1 MGSRFKKRYLQ
12 AKSSQTF
19 EIVPFDAASW
29 ITSVETK
36 IQAKLTTDVDASP
49 SQPQEESTD
58 CAGDWLTVKRRKQRS
73 KEAPKNTDPAAEA
86 QQRSPRRP
94 PPLPK
99 QHLKVIL
106 RPREGLVFSKW
117 PTPVIARAVLTA
129 GGYPR
134 TTPTQNLIV
143 RIESKQNIAVVST
156 SSEDMEA
163 RIRDIN
169 TVHLGAKEYAVA
181 TYIAP
186 PADSARGIPQ
196 GTTDAELIRGLYAH
210 KRNILQARM
219 LGPCA
224 TTLITFEGRT
234 VPRYITFDGG
244 EIRCLPYRH
253 TVKVCNAC
261 HQMGHRADVCP
272 YPDKPTCERCG
283 AAERSDGHDCK
294 LKCSLC
300 DGDHATASKECP
312 KRLPP
317 APRSSHRP
325 LKEQAHRDNT
335 TTEQPR
341 KGRRQRS
348 RSRTRSRSRPRAA
361 SQQRGGSRSRSRSE
375 SRSRS
380 KSRTRSGSRPKTL
393 SHVTSKEQQV
403 SWAER
408 CLPKSQ
414 RQNDK
419 TKPHIQP
426 SRDADTN
433 TNTVQ
438 TLAAL
443 VQELRVEI
451 AELRAQ
457 LKEERSR
464 NKSPAQESSPEPRT
478 PPQPPQRVSTAS
490 VAQETVEEMN
500 IEAPPEPNPTAQ
512 PIDVRVTACEKGI
525 HENRKAIQELH
536 MRMEK
541 GFDEIRQMITHLH
554 EVFTPLV
561 NDQRHK
567 KPRVYPHREAA
578 LQQKLQEDQNGQKTE

>member
-1 MGSRFKKRYLQ
+1 M
-12 AKSSQTF
+12 
-19 EIVPFDAASW
+19 
-29 ITSVETK
+29 
-36 IQAKLTTDVDASP
+36 DVDASP
-49 SQPQEESTD
+49 SQLQEESTD

-73 KEAPKNTDPAAEA
+73 KEAPKNSDLAPEA

-94 PPLPK
+94 PPLLK

-134 TTPTQNLIV
+134 TTLTQNLIV

-156 SSEDMEA
+156 CSEDMA
-163 RIRDIN
+163 AKIQDIN

-186 PADSARGIPQ
+186 PANSARGVAHGIPR
-196 GTTDAELIRGLYAH
+196 GTTDAELMRGLYAH

-234 VPRYITFDGG
+234 VPR
-244 EIRCLPYRH
+244 
-253 TVKVCNAC
+253 
-261 HQMGHRADVCP
+261 
-272 YPDKPTCERCG
+272 
-283 AAERSDGHDCK
+283 S
-294 LKCSLC
+294 
-300 DGDHATASKECP
+300 
-312 KRLPP
+312 
-317 APRSSHRP
+317 
-325 LKEQAHRDNT
+325 
-335 TTEQPR
+335 
-341 KGRRQRS
+341 
-348 RSRTRSRSRPRAA
+348 
-361 SQQRGGSRSRSRSE
+361 
-375 SRSRS
+375 
-380 KSRTRSGSRPKTL
+380 KTL

-433 TNTVQ
+433 TNNTVQ
-438 TLAAL
+438 ALAAL
-443 VQELRVEI
+443 VQELRIEI

-464 NKSPAQESSPEPRT
+464 NKPPAQESSPEP
-478 PPQPPQRVSTAS
+478 
-490 VAQETVEEMN
+490 
-500 IEAPPEPNPTAQ
+500 
-512 PIDVRVTACEKGI
+512 
-525 HENRKAIQELH
+525 
-536 MRMEK
+536 
-541 GFDEIRQMITHLH
+541 
-554 EVFTPLV
+554 
-561 NDQRHK
+561 
-567 KPRVYPHREAA
+567 
-578 LQQKLQEDQNGQKTE
+578 

>member
-1 MGSRFKKRYLQ
+1 MVNEATTIVEPLHATSGGPEEERMDQTTEPRRKTKSARSGRRACMGSRFKKRYLQ

-19 EIVPFDAASW
+19 ENSAIRRSELDYVRRDQDPGCESHLSALWNLESSQA
-29 ITSVETK
+29 ETAPLGLARK
-36 IQAKLTTDVDASP
+36 
-49 SQPQEESTD
+49 ESTD

-73 KEAPKNTDPAAEA
+73 KEAPKNSDPAPEA

-134 TTPTQNLIV
+134 NTPNQNLIV

-156 SSEDMEA
+156 SSEDMAA

-186 PADSARGIPQ
+186 PANSARGVAHGIPQ
-196 GTTDAELIRGLYAH
+196 GTTDAELMRGLYAH

-224 TTLITFEGRT
+224 TALITFEGRT
-234 VPRYITFDGG
+234 VPRYITFEGG
-244 EIRCLPYRH
+244 ELRCLPYRH
-253 TVKVCNAC
+253 TVKA
-261 HQMGHRADVCP
+261 
-272 YPDKPTCERCG
+272 
-283 AAERSDGHDCK
+283 
-294 LKCSLC
+294 
-300 DGDHATASKECP
+300 
-312 KRLPP
+312 
-317 APRSSHRP
+317 
-325 LKEQAHRDNT
+325 
-335 TTEQPR
+335 
-341 KGRRQRS
+341 
-348 RSRTRSRSRPRAA
+348 
-361 SQQRGGSRSRSRSE
+361 
-375 SRSRS
+375 
-380 KSRTRSGSRPKTL
+380 
-393 SHVTSKEQQV
+393 
-403 SWAER
+403 
-408 CLPKSQ
+408 
-414 RQNDK
+414 
-419 TKPHIQP
+419 
-426 SRDADTN
+426 
-433 TNTVQ
+433 
-438 TLAAL
+438 LAAL

-464 NKSPAQESSPEPRT
+464 NKPPVQESSPEPRT
-478 PPQPPQRVSTAS
+478 PPQPPQRASTAS
-490 VAQETVEEMN
+490 VVQETVEEMN
-500 IEAPPEPNPTAQ
+500 TEAPAEPNPTAQ

-578 LQQKLQEDQNGQKTE
+578 LQQMLQEDQDGQKTE